1 METFTIT
8 YISSDT
14 PDREF
19 KSYLGGEDLADVLR
33 KFYDLCTTVDD
44 TLTIRDIK
52 RHPEAVSKRIVDM
65 HDLENQ
71 LLASAYYGEGHP
83 IRVAIKNEIEKLYSE
98 DAEGVGLIEE
108 EQPMNNLLNL
118 FSVRADYM
126 GCEYGSLFIVA
137 ADNPTTAQELVK
149 ARLDRGE
156 TDMGVTIDSCERLGT
171 TTLFDCQRVVD
182 QFAT

>member
-1 METFTIT
+1 MEAFIIT

-14 PDREF
+14 PDSEF
-19 KSYLGGEDLADVLR
+19 KSYLGGEDLADVLK
-33 KFYDLCTTVDD
+33 KFYDLCTSVDD

-52 RHPEAVSKRIVDM
+52 RHPEEVSERILEM

-98 DAEGVGLIEE
+98 DAKGVGLIEE

-118 FSVRADYM
+118 FSVRADYT
-126 GCEYGSLFIVA
+126 GCEYGSLFVVA
-137 ADNPTTAQELVK
+137 AESRIDAMKLVRERIGSAYEVTIEQVTTIGIADPKFDNPQV
-149 ARLDRGE
+149 
-156 TDMGVTIDSCERLGT
+156 IDG
-171 TTLFDCQRVVD
+171 
-182 QFAT
+182 FAT